1 LIVGWISFYKPNHL
15 RTPAIVKDKP
25 RLLPGML
32 ALWSA
37 LFSAAYGKIMGKSG
51 HIDANIKYH
60 IMSHGNVEDG

>member
-1 LIVGWISFYKPNHL
+1 M
-15 RTPAIVKDKP
+15 VKDKP